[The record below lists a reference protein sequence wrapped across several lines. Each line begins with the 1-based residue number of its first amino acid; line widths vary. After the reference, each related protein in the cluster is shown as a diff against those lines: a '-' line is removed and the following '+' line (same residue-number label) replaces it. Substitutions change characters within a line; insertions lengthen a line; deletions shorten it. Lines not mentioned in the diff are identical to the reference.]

1 MRAALENHRFAGL
14 FGNAHLLFMLG
25 KNCSWPQGAWPE
37 PIACPLCLR
46 FVRLPSNRATSC
58 AIDGPSAFAMSMPK
72 SLALAGSSAELRKTE
87 IASFG
92 KSSGCHIITPTS
104 AIRATADVVCTKRE
118 RVQIDGGLG

>member
-1 MRAALENHRFAGL
+1 LPAATQ
-14 FGNAHLLFMLG
+14 
-25 KNCSWPQGAWPE
+25 K
-37 PIACPLCLR
+37 
-46 FVRLPSNRATSC
+46 LPA
-58 AIDGPSAFAMSMPK
+58 K
-72 SLALAGSSAELRKTE
+72 LRKTE